1 MSTLQT
7 VDLICEA
14 RPWFSIISGQHLPWI
29 TRESLQSPDRTQAQT
44 LECKRCI
51 SNQFQPSAIFTVH
64 GMKKHEKRIFCQTI
78 STNHNS
84 ATAWILQPALPGPR
98 HLRILGQ
105 TYVIKQSCSSTH
117 FPHRFLPQN
126 TPSHP
131 AIHSLCQ
138 ATTRGSSTQCMQCIW
153 SHKAVVR
160 HPRRPKRR
168 RNSPRTSPFWGEGD
182 RQSPT
187 RGSLSNNKD
196 LEYEY
201 SWLPKMVIGC

>member
-7 VDLICEA
+7 VDMICEA
-14 RPWFSIISGQHLPWI
+14 RPWFSIISGQHLPPSKPWPHPNV
-29 TRESLQSPDRTQAQT
+29 TKPRHSKANAASR
-44 LECKRCI
+44 I
-51 SNQFQPSAIFTVH
+51 SFNLHSAIFTVH

-78 STNHNS
+78 PTNHNS

-138 ATTRGSSTQCMQCIW
+138 ATTRGSSMQCMQCIW
-153 SHKAVVR
+153 SRKAVVR

-168 RNSPRTSPFWGEGD
+168 RNSPRTSPFWGTGQAVPYPRESFKQQGFGV
-182 RQSPT
+182 R
-187 RGSLSNNKD
+187 
-196 LEYEY
+196 
-201 SWLPKMVIGC
+201 I